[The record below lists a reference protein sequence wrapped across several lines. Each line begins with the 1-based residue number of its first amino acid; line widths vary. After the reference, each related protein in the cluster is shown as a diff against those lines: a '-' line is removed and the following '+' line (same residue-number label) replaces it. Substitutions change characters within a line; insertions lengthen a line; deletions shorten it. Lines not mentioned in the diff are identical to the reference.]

1 MSQSTFEVL
10 RFIHI
15 MAGIFW
21 TGTVI
26 MLAFFLEPVVRAA
39 GPSGGQIMHGLM
51 EGRKLG
57 ICLMLAGWATIL
69 AGAAVF
75 WRTSAHLNGDWMST
89 NIGTAYSIGAVAAI
103 AAALVGSVVS
113 APAARQ
119 LAVIGGRLRTTDGP
133 PSAEDLLTLS
143 VLQKRLQVASRV
155 GAVLLIGAAACMAMA
170 RYL

>member
-10 RFIHI
+10 R
-15 MAGIFW
+15 ASTSWQGFW

-75 WRTSAHLNGDWMST
+75 WRTSAIST
-89 NIGTAYSIGAVAAI
+89 
-103 AAALVGSVVS
+103 
-113 APAARQ
+113 
-119 LAVIGGRLRTTDGP
+119 VIGCRPILERPIRLAPWPRLRQHWWAP
-133 PSAEDLLTLS
+133 LSARRPRDNL
-143 VLQKRLQVASRV
+143 RR
-155 GAVLLIGAAACMAMA
+155 
-170 RYL
+170 